1 LNESDIIQTMTDD
14 LYSDVLDEEL
24 VRPDGR
30 TVAWTRTQPRT
41 GEGIPL
47 LRLPGTPGSRW
58 SIRADRTP
66 WVERGLQVIT
76 TERPG
81 FGRSTRLPGRG
92 FREHADDLA
101 AILDHLGL
109 DRVYLTGGSG
119 GGPHVLAFAGRH
131 PDRLVAATVTVGLPP
146 LGDDEYEL
154 MIPLNASAF
163 RAARAGD
170 ESAIRELLAAPYEA
184 TKAAP
189 LAGLELAMKTAPA
202 SDLEVM
208 SDPAWR
214 LAQEKAQSEAFA
226 AGIDGWVD
234 ETLAMGGGWSDIDL
248 TAIRTSL
255 TWWHGRT
262 DRNCPFPAAER
273 LVKQLPT
280 ATLRELGAGHFEPY
294 LREGDI
300 LDELLAR
307 G

>member
-1 LNESDIIQTMTDD
+1 MTDD
-14 LYSDVLDEEL
+14 LYSDVLDEDL
-24 VRPDGR
+24 NRPDGR
-30 TVAWTRTQPRT
+30 TVAWTRT
-41 GEGIPL
+41 GEGTPL

-58 SIRADRTP
+58 SIRARRSL
-66 WVERGLQVIT
+66 WAERDLQVIT

-81 FGRSTRLPGRG
+81 FGRSTRLRGRG
-92 FREHADDLA
+92 FQEHADDLA

-119 GGPHVLAFAGRH
+119 GGPHVLAFAARH
-131 PDRLVAATVTVGLPP
+131 PDRLIAATITVGLPP
-146 LGDDEYEL
+146 LNDDEYDL

-170 ESAIRELLAAPYEA
+170 EAAVRELLAAPYEA

-208 SDPAWR
+208 NDPIWR
-214 LAQEKAQSEAFA
+214 LAQEKAQAEAFA

-234 ETLAMGGGWSDIDL
+234 ETLAMGGDWADIDL
-248 TAIRTSL
+248 TAIHTSL

-273 LVKQLPT
+273 LIKQLPT